1 MNNGHTLTISFR
13 TIFYTLISAGVLYL
27 LYSSTDVLL
36 TLVLSVV
43 IVLSIEPLVK
53 ELLKIRVFGK
63 NPFKRTS
70 AVLTSYLLVLFS
82 VVIAFV
88 YAIPEVAKEFPALVS
103 TIEKTLKEYSVQY
116 NINIGNIPNISQLTE
131 RAVTISLGFFSNIFG
146 LLSLVL
152 LSLYISL
159 DWEKIKKFIHR
170 HIPNGGGHVFD
181 KIIYDLETYIGY
193 WVKGQL
199 ILMLVIWVCS
209 TIALYF
215 LGNPFFFPLGLVA
228 GLLEIVPIVG
238 PLIST
243 VLAVLVAFAYG
254 GPNIALITLI
264 VFYLIQVL
272 ENNFLVPKVMQ
283 KVSGFS
289 PVLILLSFLVFS
301 NFLGIVGAILAVP
314 ILMLLNILIK
324 HLLTKN
330 NGNNGS
336 GEIL

>member
-1 MNNGHTLTISFR
+1 MNNNHTLNISFK
-13 TIFYTLISAGVLYL
+13 TIFYTLISGGILYL

-36 TLVLSVV
+36 TVVLSVV
-43 IVLSIEPLVK
+43 IVLSLEPLVK
-53 ELLKIRVFGK
+53 ELLKLRVFGK
-63 NPFKRTS
+63 NPFRRTS
-70 AVLTSYLLVLFS
+70 AVLISYLLVLLT
-82 VVIAFV
+82 IILAFV
-88 YAIPEVAKEFPALVS
+88 YAIPEVAREFPALVS
-103 TIEKTLKEYSVQY
+103 TIEKTVEEYSAKY
-116 NINIGNIPNISQLTE
+116 NLNAGNLPNISQFTE

-146 LLSLVL
+146 LLSLIL

-159 DWEKIKKFIHR
+159 DWEKIKKFIHK

-181 KIIYDLETYIGY
+181 KIVYDLETYIGY

-199 ILMLVIWVCS
+199 ILMLVIGICS

-314 ILMLLNILIK
+314 ILMLINILIK
-324 HLLTKN
+324 NLLSKN
-330 NGNNGS
+330 NGNS
-336 GEIL
+336 ESI

>member
-1 MNNGHTLTISFR
+1 MNNGHSLTISFK
-13 TIFYTLISAGVLYL
+13 TVFYTLASAGVLYL

-36 TLVLSVV
+36 TLVLSIV

-53 ELLKIRVFGK
+53 ELLKIRLFGK
-63 NPFKRTS
+63 SPFKRTS
-70 AVLTSYLLVLFS
+70 AVLISYLLVFFL
-82 VVIAFV
+82 VIISFV

-103 TIEKTLKEYSVQY
+103 TIEKTINEYSTKY
-116 NINIGNIPNISQLTE
+116 NFNVGNIPNLSQITE
-131 RAVTISLGFFSNIFG
+131 RAVSISLGFFSNIFG
-146 LLSLVL
+146 LLSLIL

-159 DWEKIKKFIHR
+159 DWEKIKKFIHK
-170 HIPNGGGHVFD
+170 HIPNGGGHTFD
-181 KIIYDLETYIGY
+181 KIVYDLETYIGF

-199 ILMLVIWVCS
+199 ILMFVIWVCS
-209 TIALYF
+209 TVALYF

-243 VLAVLVAFAYG
+243 VLAVLVAYAYG

-301 NFLGIVGAILAVP
+301 NFLGIVGAILAIP
-314 ILMLLNILIK
+314 MLMLINILIK

-330 NGNNGS
+330 SGNN
-336 GEIL
+336 EIL